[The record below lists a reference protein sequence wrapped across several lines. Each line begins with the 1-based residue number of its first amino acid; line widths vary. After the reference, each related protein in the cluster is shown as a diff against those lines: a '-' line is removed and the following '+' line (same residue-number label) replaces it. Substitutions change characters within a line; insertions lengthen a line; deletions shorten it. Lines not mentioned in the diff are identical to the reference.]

1 MRDFGDLDNTN
12 DGFWKL
18 DSSPH
23 TLRGYP
29 PYMEYA
35 AERFLCLATPCQ
47 PDRDTQKH
55 DNCLG
60 DDQCLYSA
68 IINEQNHAGAMAA
81 RDWMHSDLVE
91 SLFFDKEGKNFHQG
105 LEYGFCRVLTGEEII
120 GDVFTETVEKQSLV
134 LTESEIN
141 WDSDDNKISE
151 LLFSSGEAIMKVD
164 WRDDSFPTRVPQG
177 LAYLERDD
185 QKS

>member
-1 MRDFGDLDNTN
+1 M
-12 DGFWKL
+12 
-18 DSSPH
+18 
-23 TLRGYP
+23 
-29 PYMEYA
+29 
-35 AERFLCLATPCQ
+35 CLATACQ

-68 IINEQNHAGAMAA
+68 IINEQHHARAMAA

-91 SLFFDKEGKNFHQG
+91 SLFFDKEGKNLHRG
-105 LEYGFCRVLTGEEII
+105 LEYGFCRVLKGEEII

-151 LLFSSGEAIMKVD
+151 LLFSSGEYIMFVN
-164 WRDDSFPTRVPQG
+164 WHDDSFPTRVPQG